1 MINRLTPA
9 QLYALWFGVTLLVVG
24 VVGFFVDSSFDTG
37 GAVQGD
43 ELIAFEVNGW
53 HNVVH
58 IASGI
63 VGLSLW
69 RSAAG
74 ARLFALGFGVVYA
87 AVAVWGFIDGSDIL
101 GLVPVNTAD
110 NWLHVAIAAV
120 GVLAG
125 LASSTGPRHPPAHA
139 APTA

>member
-74 ARLFALGFGVVYA
+74 ARR
-87 AVAVWGFIDGSDIL
+87 
-101 GLVPVNTAD
+101 T
-110 NWLHVAIAAV
+110 
-120 GVLAG
+120 
-125 LASSTGPRHPPAHA
+125 
-139 APTA
+139 